1 MHFHMAKHHS
11 FNCEK
16 PMNENHFEAA
26 LNISIILAETKRMTA
41 MVGCLPIGTGL
52 TRLEYA

>member
-1 MHFHMAKHHS
+1 
-11 FNCEK
+11 
-16 PMNENHFEAA
+16 MNENHFEAA